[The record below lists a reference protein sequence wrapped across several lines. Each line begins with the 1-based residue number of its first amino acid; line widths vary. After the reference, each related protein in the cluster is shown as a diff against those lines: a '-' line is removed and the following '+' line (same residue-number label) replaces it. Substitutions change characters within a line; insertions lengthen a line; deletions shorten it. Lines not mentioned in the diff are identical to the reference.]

1 MDANSRAGA
10 SSMSAVTFPAS
21 ARRNATSKIASA
33 PHRKNAAPAKLDSQQ
48 IQAELKTLQAFDQTS
63 GW

>member
-1 MDANSRAGA
+1 
-10 SSMSAVTFPAS
+10 MSAVTFPAS
-21 ARRNATSKIASA
+21 ASRNATSKIASA